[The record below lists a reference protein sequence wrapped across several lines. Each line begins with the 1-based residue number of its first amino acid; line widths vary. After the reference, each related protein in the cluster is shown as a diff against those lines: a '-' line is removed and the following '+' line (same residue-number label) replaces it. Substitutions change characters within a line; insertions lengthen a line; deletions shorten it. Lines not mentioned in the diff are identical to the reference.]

1 MIIQTFPDQSVEL
14 ALTLSKALSMDK
26 RDTLLNIIDP
36 HMSAVRKLALL
47 RAMEDGATVA
57 FQLME
62 NSGKRKIAR
71 YEVVIDFTSNEV
83 HVIMLD
89 NKHEYNANKYKV
101 VKK

>member
-1 MIIQTFPDQSVEL
+1 MIIQESPDQATEL

-26 RDTLLNIIDP
+26 RETLLNIVDP
-36 HMSAVRKLALL
+36 RMSAVRRLALL
-47 RAMEDGATVA
+47 RAMEDGATIA

-89 NKHEYNANKYKV
+89 NKHEYTVNKYKV

>member
-1 MIIQTFPDQSVEL
+1 MIIQESPDQSISL
-14 ALTLSKALSMDK
+14 ATTLSQALSKDK
-26 RDTLLNIIDP
+26 RETLLNILDP
-36 HMSAVRKLALL
+36 RMSAVKKLALL

-89 NKHEYNANKYKV
+89 NKHEYNVNKYKV
-101 VKK
+101 VKR

>member
-1 MIIQTFPDQSVEL
+1 MIIQESEDKSVSLATTLSQALSKDKRETLL
-14 ALTLSKALSMDK
+14 AL
-26 RDTLLNIIDP
+26 IDP
-36 HMSAVRKLALL
+36 KMPKTRQDSFI
-47 RAMEDGATVA
+47 RAMESGATIA

-89 NKHEYNANKYKV
+89 NKHEYNVNKYKV